1 MCVLGLRENEEL
13 GEWNRVHL
21 AEGEVL
27 EPALPDEGDVQQL
40 RGGGGGLG
48 RARGQRPLQGGCQHG
63 GEHRLGPGVPPAHRL
78 HGRDEGAARDH

>member
-21 AEGEVL
+21 AEREVL

-48 RARGQRPLQGGCQHG
+48 PPRGQGSLPGGRQHG
-63 GEHRLGPGVPPAHRL
+63 GDQLGQQC
-78 HGRDEGAARDH
+78 

>member
-21 AEGEVL
+21 AQGEVL

-48 RARGQRPLQGGCQHG
+48 
-63 GEHRLGPGVPPAHRL
+63 PP
-78 HGRDEGAARDH
+78 

>member
-1 MCVLGLRENEEL
+1 MVKYILLGLRENEEL
-13 GEWNRVHL
+13 GKWNGVHL

-48 RARGQRPLQGGCQHG
+48 PARGQRSFPGGRQHR
-63 GEHRLGPGVPPAHRL
+63 GEPCIILL
-78 HGRDEGAARDH
+78 S

>member
-1 MCVLGLRENEEL
+1 MIKGPCGIVFSIHYKNELHSQLVCNNHACLRENEEL
-13 GEWNRVHL
+13 GKWNGVHL

-48 RARGQRPLQGGCQHG
+48 LA
-63 GEHRLGPGVPPAHRL
+63 
-78 HGRDEGAARDH
+78 